1 MPAPAFAIALS
12 LLIGALAVSALE
24 RLPMAWCVIA
34 LTGIAGVA
42 AGLAGTMR
50 RPVLIVTL
58 GGLLL
63 WLEAR
68 LLLDDR
74 LDVTQVGVDIET
86 VLRIVDFP
94 TVDGVTRFVAAPV
107 SPAMLPER
115 LRLSWYDA
123 TAVLSLDD
131 CWRMTLRLRRPRGFS
146 NPGRFDYE
154 AWLMSRRI
162 GATGYVRHA
171 EPSQDC
177 GPPSGL
183 ARIRRSIA
191 ERIRSGLPADD
202 ATAVLLAVTLGARH
216 WISDAQWQAFA
227 ITGTSHL
234 MAISGMH
241 VALAFGA
248 FFLLARFA
256 LGAAGFRVSQRSVAA
271 GAALL
276 FAGAYAAVSGFAVP
290 ARRALAMLFLAVLV
304 TLGRRPA
311 STWQIFGLAAIS
323 VVALAPLDVLTPGF
337 KLSFGAVALL
347 LVLAARRSP
356 GGPDRSP
363 VGQRVRRAA
372 RELGALQM
380 TLIFGL
386 LPLTLGLFGRLS
398 WLSPLANF
406 AVLPLFNL
414 VTLPAA
420 LAGSVAPAPLS
431 DFLLLVA
438 WRSTTLILD
447 TINAI
452 ASLPFADTSLP
463 VLGPYGVI
471 AAILAAVATLLPA
484 GWPCRSLRYVA
495 VVVLL
500 ANHPQRP
507 PEDCVDIDVL
517 DVGQGLAVVARTRR
531 AVMVYDTGPAFRSGG
546 DTGRLV
552 VVPFL
557 RYSGIDDVDWLVV
570 SHADLDHA
578 GGRRSLLGAIG
589 VGVVLAGE
597 PEDGPG
603 TAGAPT
609 PERRCEAGQAWQ
621 RDGIHFTVIH
631 PPRVGR
637 RRGNNASCVIEIRA
651 GRYRALLTGDIEA
664 VVERA
669 LLRDGL
675 LDRVNLLVVPHHGSK
690 TSSHAAFV
698 RALSPEVAI
707 NSAGYQNRWGMPRP
721 EVVDRFNASG
731 ALFLNTADSGAIG
744 YRLCA
749 SDGLTLRYR
758 NREDA
763 RRFWHDD

>member
-12 LLIGALAVSALE
+12 LLIGVLAASAFE
-24 RLPMAWCVIA
+24 RLPSAWCAIA
-34 LTGIAGVA
+34 LTGAAGIV
-42 AGLAGTMR
+42 AGLAGAMR
-50 RPVLIVTL
+50 RPVLFMTL

-63 WLEAR
+63 CLEAR
-68 LLLDDR
+68 LLLEDR
-74 LDVTQVGVDIET
+74 LDVAQVGVDIEA
-86 VLRIVDFP
+86 VVRIVDFP

-107 SPAMLPER
+107 SPAALPER

-123 TAVLSLDD
+123 TEILRLDD

-162 GATGYVRHA
+162 GATGYVRDA
-171 EPSQDC
+171 EPSEDC

-183 ARIRRSIA
+183 AGIRRSFA
-191 ERIRSGLPADD
+191 EHIQSRLPADD

-256 LGAAGFRVSQRSVAA
+256 LGVAGFRVSQRSVAA

-276 FAGAYAAVSGFAVP
+276 FAGAYAAVSGFGVP

-311 STWQIFGLAAIS
+311 CAWQIFGLAAIS
-323 VVALAPLDVLTPGF
+323 VVALAPLDALTPGF

-347 LVLAARRSP
+347 LMLAARRPP
-356 GGPDRSP
+356 GDPDRSP

-372 RELGALQM
+372 RELGALQI
-380 TLIFGL
+380 TLIFGM

-406 AVLPLFNL
+406 VVLPLFNL
-414 VTLPAA
+414 IALPAA
-420 LAGSVAPAPLS
+420 LAAGIAPAPLD

-452 ASLPFADTSLP
+452 AMLPFADTSLP
-463 VLGPYGVI
+463 ALGPYGVL
-471 AAILAAVATLLPA
+471 AASLAAVTTLLPA

-495 VVVLL
+495 VVLL
-500 ANHPQRP
+500 LTNHPQRP
-507 PEDCVDIDVL
+507 PQDCVDIDVL

-531 AVMVYDTGPAFRSGG
+531 AAMVYDTGPAFRSGG

-578 GGRRSLLGAIG
+578 GGRRSLLGA
-589 VGVVLAGE
+589 VEAGVVLAGE
-597 PEDGPG
+597 PEDGPD
-603 TAGAPT
+603 TAGPT
-609 PERRCEAGQAWQ
+609 LERRCEAGQTWQ
-621 RDGIHFTVIH
+621 RDGINFTVIH

-651 GRYRALLTGDIEA
+651 GGYRALLTGDIEA

-669 LLRDGL
+669 LLSDGL
-675 LDRVNLLVVPHHGSK
+675 LDSVNLLVVPHHGSK
-690 TSSHAAFV
+690 TSSHAAFI

-707 NSAGYQNRWGMPRP
+707 NSAGYENRWGMPRP
-721 EVVDRFNASG
+721 EVVDRIKASG
-731 ALFLNTADSGAIG
+731 ALFLNTAESGAIG